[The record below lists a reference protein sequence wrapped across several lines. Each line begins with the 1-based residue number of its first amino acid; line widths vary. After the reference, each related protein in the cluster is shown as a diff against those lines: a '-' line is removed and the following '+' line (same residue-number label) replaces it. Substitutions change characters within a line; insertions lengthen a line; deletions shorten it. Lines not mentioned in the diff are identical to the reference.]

1 MKHTHIARH
10 MPSVEAY
17 RERLASLQGA
27 WDTLSLLSHLATDSA
42 DMTNTRQ
49 AFESLSTELI
59 ERLAIETQ
67 KKAVLALKGR
77 AQIGIDILVR
87 NLFERTADIG
97 FLSADEELS
106 QFVREFGAASAD
118 DDAALQRRDV
128 LQARLRAY
136 VAKYSVYSDIALLAG
151 DGRVLLRL
159 EQGAGVVHSSDALI
173 SATLASRAAYV
184 ETFRKVDI
192 FTKDAPS
199 LVYSHRVDPNAVL
212 CLCFDLEDEV
222 QRIFAKLSSAE
233 DWMLYAFIDEKGR
246 VIASSDR
253 WQLPNGA
260 QLPMAV
266 DENGSIIRFA
276 GREYLAIARRTPGYQ
291 GYAGP
296 GWLGYAMIPLEHAFA
311 ATEDGRTT
319 AMKEEVLNDLS
330 ESEALF
336 SAELRRIP
344 DQARRIQEDLN
355 RSVWNGNVRLT
366 ARRDGSNTFQ
376 KALLREVG
384 NTGRRTQE
392 TFEHS
397 IADLQRTVVSAGS
410 HSAQVLAS
418 LAVDILDRNLYERA
432 NDCRWWALNATL
444 SEHLKTGSKETAA
457 RATDVLRHINSLYT
471 VYHSIV
477 LFDHNGTIA
486 AVSNP
491 AHEHLVGQRCTESW
505 VASTLALRD
514 PQSFAVS
521 SFSPSAF
528 YDSQPTLIFGAAITS
543 TTRTLGGIGVV
554 FDTTPQLSAM
564 LIDALPRDASG
575 QVASG
580 SVALFIDREQR
591 VISASS
597 HFGIGERVDLPADLL
612 MATEAKSGVIEYRG
626 QYYAAAICPT
636 TGYREYLGLGAK
648 AIVLLLLGSKP
659 QRRTTA
665 ALTAVAH
672 SRRAQAGES
681 LVEIATFSCADQWL
695 GVMRDCVVEAIDAD
709 SLRRLPGK
717 PAWHAGVL
725 MYGALPTPVIDLA
738 QLTKTTSRFR
748 RQQIII
754 VQPAP
759 NRMRVGVLVDA
770 LASIIEVPATS
781 LLSIADFSAEQANR
795 IVDRAVQ
802 PEQPE
807 DPVLMIL
814 NLDQLFVATKD
825 VRAGASA

>member
-1 MKHTHIARH
+1 MKHTKISRH

-49 AFESLSTELI
+49 AFESLSTQLI

-77 AQIGIDILVR
+77 AQIAIDILVR

-97 FLSADEELS
+97 FLSADEEIA
-106 QFVREFGAASAD
+106 QFVREFGSAPADDKAAS
-118 DDAALQRRDV
+118 QRRDA
-128 LQARLRAY
+128 LQTRLRAY
-136 VAKYSVYSDIALLAG
+136 VAKYSVYSDIVLLAG

-159 EQGAGVVHSSDALI
+159 DQEAGVVHSSDSLI
-173 SATLASRAAYV
+173 SATLAGRTAYV
-184 ETFRKVDI
+184 ETFREIDI
-192 FTKDAPS
+192 FTRHEPS

-212 CLCFDLEDEV
+212 CLCFDLKDEV
-222 QRIFAKLSSAE
+222 ERIFAKLSSSD
-233 DWMLYAFIDEKGR
+233 DWMLYAFVDEQGQ

-253 WQLPNGA
+253 WQVPNGA
-260 QLPMAV
+260 RLPMAV

-296 GWLGYAMIPLEHAFA
+296 GWLGYAMIPLEHAFV
-311 ATEDGRTT
+311 ATQDGHTN
-319 AMKEEVLNDLS
+319 ALKEEVLNDLS

-355 RSVWNGNVRLT
+355 RSVWNGNVRIT
-366 ARRDGSNTFQ
+366 ARHDGSNNFQ
-376 KALLREVG
+376 KALLCEVG

-432 NDCRWWALNATL
+432 NDCRWWALNSTL
-444 SEHLKTGSKETAA
+444 AEHLKNGTKETAS
-457 RATDVLRHINSLYT
+457 RSTEVLRHINSLYT

-477 LFDHNGTIA
+477 LFDHNGTIR

-505 VASTLALRD
+505 VARTLALRD
-514 PQSFAVS
+514 PQAFAVS
-521 SFSPSAF
+521 AFTPSTL
-528 YDSQPTLIFGAAITS
+528 YTNQPTLIFGAAITS

-554 FDTTPQLSAM
+554 FDTGPQLSAM
-564 LIDALPRDASG
+564 LTDALPRDASG

-580 SVALFIDREQR
+580 SVALFIDGEQR

-597 HFGIGERVDLPADLL
+597 DFEIGERVDLPADVLL
-612 MATEAKSGVIEYRG
+612 ASGAKNCVIEYRG
-626 QYYAAAICPT
+626 QYYAAAICST
-636 TGYREYLGLGAK
+636 TGYREYPGLGAK
-648 AIVLLLLGSKP
+648 AAVLLLLGSKP
-659 QRRTTA
+659 QKRINVA
-665 ALTAVAH
+665 AITSA
-672 SRRAQAGES
+672 STRRAHTKES
-681 LVEIATFSCADQWL
+681 LVEIATFTCGDQWL

-717 PAWHAGVL
+717 PVWHAGVL
-725 MYGALPTPVIDLA
+725 MYGGLPTPVIDLS
-738 QLTKTTSRFR
+738 QFTKTAPRSR

-759 NRMRVGVLVDA
+759 NRMRIGLLVDA
-770 LASIIEVPATS
+770 LSSITEVPATS
-781 LLSIADFSAEQANR
+781 LLSIADFSAEHANR
-795 IVDRAVQ
+795 IVDRAVR

-814 NLDQLFVATKD
+814 NLDQLLVATKD
-825 VRAGASA
+825 VRAVAST